1 MPSSAIIPTVSWI
14 SLKTDA
20 VIALRIATAADCAA
34 LTEIALAAK
43 AFWQYSDADMQRF
56 APALTVTESLIN
68 DWESGV
74 LEEADDIAGF
84 YLLDCRAAEAE
95 LMLLYVAPLAMGKGY
110 GRALFRAAAASARR
124 QRYAHLDI
132 AIDPHA
138 EGFYQRMGARQVGW
152 CRALWNSAEELPR
165 YRLKL

>member
-1 MPSSAIIPTVSWI
+1 RPPCSPLFPYTTLFRS
-14 SLKTDA
+14 
-20 VIALRIATAADCAA
+20 
-34 LTEIALAAK
+34 
-43 AFWQYSDADMQRF
+43 
-56 APALTVTESLIN
+56 
-68 DWESGV
+68 V

-152 CRALWNSAEELPR
+152 CRTLWNAAEELPL